1 MMYSKISSKLGFKIF
16 YPIRSQKNN
25 NQAHDPLI
33 HKPRNHKSIIAVYV
47 GLAANFFLAAL
58 KTAIGIVGHSPAL
71 LADGINST
79 SDVAYGIVVSVF
91 MKLSSKPPDEEHPYG
106 HSQMESIAAV
116 VVGAFVITT
125 AIAIFWDSVNNV
137 YDLYVGNEDFA
148 GAAGIALWVALFTVG
163 VKILLTIWTLAI
175 GRQTQNAAVLA
186 LGFDHRNDIF
196 SALAATIGIYFGRL
210 GYPWIDPLAGA
221 IVSLIILHTGIEI
234 LRESTS
240 DLMDTIPGKNLAKQI
255 TDIVE
260 PLAGVRKIEEIHA
273 HRFGPYLVANITI
286 CVDGQLNVIQGDE
299 IATRVE
305 NMLMKDIE
313 FMRKVHVHYHPVVQG
328 TYPNQHTCKVPDK
341 TESESKC

>member
-1 MMYSKISSKLGFKIF
+1 LI
-16 YPIRSQKNN
+16 QKQR
-25 NQAHDPLI
+25 NQ
-33 HKPRNHKSIIAVYV
+33 KSIIAVYV
-47 GLAANFFLAAL
+47 GLAANFVLAAL
-58 KTAIGIVGHSPAL
+58 KTVIGITGHSPAL

-91 MKLSSKPPDEEHPYG
+91 IKLSSKPPDEDHPYG

-125 AIAIFWDSVNNV
+125 AIAIFWGSINNV
-137 YDLYVGNEDFA
+137 YELYAGTGDFT

-163 VKILLTIWTLAI
+163 IKILLTIWTIAI
-175 GRQTQNAAVLA
+175 GRQTQNTAVLA

-196 SALAATIGIYFGRL
+196 SALAATIGISFGRL
-210 GYPWIDPLAGA
+210 GFPWVDPLAGA

-255 TDIVE
+255 SDIVK
-260 PLAGVRKIEEIHA
+260 PIAGVRKIEEIHA

-286 CVDGQLNVIQGDE
+286 CVDGKLSVAQGDE

-305 NMLMKDIE
+305 NTLTENIE
-313 FMRKVHVHYHPVVQG
+313 FMRKVHVHYHPVIQG
-328 TYPNQHTCKVPDK
+328 TYPNKHTCELPDK
-341 TESESKC
+341 TESEPKC